1 VFLSALYACEIRSDL
16 CIFASSA
23 SLAQSAGNTPAVC
36 SMELDEVDAWELLG
50 YGTSGLHGTV
60 DEETLGC
67 IEV

>member
-1 VFLSALYACEIRSDL
+1 MHFCKFGQLGPIR
-16 CIFASSA
+16 
-23 SLAQSAGNTPAVC
+23 GNTPAVC

-50 YGTSGLHGTV
+50 YGTSGLHFPV